1 MKYAFL
7 VWRNLLRRKTRTIFT
22 VGAILVTFILYG
34 VLAIIRTSFSMGVDV
49 AGADRLMMVHKVSFI
64 QPLPISYEN
73 RIAQTEGVEAVTHQT
88 WFGGVYQD
96 PKNFF
101 AQMAVVPDKFIDIY
115 PEYTVPPDQMKA
127 WMSNR
132 QGVIIGPGLVTR
144 FGWKIGDR
152 VPLLGTIWRPKNGNT
167 WEFIVDGIYESKE
180 GIDPSQMFLRYDYLD
195 ESRGGDGPAAGIVGW
210 YIIRVNDPA
219 SSPAVASTLDEMF
232 ANSSFETKT
241 SSEKAF
247 IQGFANQIGNIGA
260 IMTAVTA
267 ATLFILLLVVAN
279 TMAQSIRERTNE
291 LAVLKTLGFPDGLVL
306 GLVLAES
313 LVLAV
318 IGGSIGL
325 LLAWLF
331 AKGGD
336 PTYMLP
342 AFSLPVRDI
351 FIGIGLIA
359 LLGILAGLL
368 PALQAR
374 RLRIVD
380 ALRKN

>member
-1 MKYAFL
+1 MKYAHL
-7 VWRNLLRRKTRTIFT
+7 VWRNLFRRKTRTIFT

-34 VLAIIRTSFSMGVDV
+34 VLAIIRMSFSMGVDV

-88 WFGGVYQD
+88 WFGGIYQD

-101 AQMAVVPDKFIDIY
+101 AQMAVVPEKFIDIY
-115 PEYTVPPDQMKA
+115 PEYTVPEDQMAA
-127 WMSNR
+127 WMANR
-132 QGVIIGPGLVTR
+132 QGVIIGPGLVER

-152 VPLLGTIWRPKNGNT
+152 IPIQGTIWRPRDGNT
-167 WEFIVDGIYESKE
+167 WEFIVAGIYERVE

-195 ESRGGDGPAAGIVGW
+195 EARGDGPAAGIVGW
-210 YIIRVNDPA
+210 YVIRVDNPDNSA
-219 SSPAVASTLDEMF
+219 AIAARLDEMF

-260 IMTAVTA
+260 IMTAVSA

-291 LAVLKTLGFPDGLVL
+291 LAVLKTLGFSDGLVL

-313 LVLAV
+313 LVLALV
-318 IGGSIGL
+318 GGSIGL
-325 LLAWLF
+325 FLAWLV
-331 AKGGD
+331 AQGGD

-342 AFSLPVRDI
+342 AFFLPARDI
-351 FIGIGLIA
+351 VIGIALIV

>member
-1 MKYAFL
+1 MKYAYL

-64 QPLPISYEN
+64 QPLPVSYEN

-115 PEYTVPPDQMKA
+115 PEYTVPEDQMKA
-127 WMSNR
+127 WMANR

-152 VPLLGTIWRPKNGNT
+152 IPLQGTIWRPSNGNT
-167 WEFIVDGIYESKE
+167 WEFVVEGIYSQVE

-195 ESRGGDGPAAGIVGW
+195 EARGDGPEAGIVGW
-210 YIIRVNDPA
+210 YVIRVNDPA
-219 SSPAVASTLDEMF
+219 NSAAVAATLDTMF

-313 LVLAV
+313 LVLAL

-342 AFSLPVRDI
+342 AFFLPARDI
-351 FIGIGLIA
+351 VIGVMLIIM
-359 LLGILAGLL
+359 LGVLAGLL

>member
-1 MKYAFL
+1 VKFAYL
-7 VWRNLLRRKTRTIFT
+7 VWRNLFRRKTRTVFT
-22 VGAILVTFILYG
+22 VGAILVSFVLYG
-34 VLAIIRTSFSMGVDV
+34 VLAIIRTSFAMGVDV

-64 QPLPISYEN
+64 QPLPVSYGN
-73 RIAQTEGVEAVTHQT
+73 RIAQVEGVDAVTHQS
-88 WFGGVYQD
+88 WFGGIYQD

-101 AQMAVVPDKFIDIY
+101 AQMAVVPEEHLDLY
-115 PEYTVPPDQMKA
+115 PEYKLPEDQLKNWLA
-127 WMSNR
+127 NR
-132 QGVIIGPGLVTR
+132 QGVIVGPALVTR

-152 VPLLGTIWRPKNGNT
+152 IPIQGTIWRPRDGST
-167 WEFIVDGIYESKE
+167 WEFIIEGIYDAPE
-180 GIDPSQMFLRYDYLD
+180 GIDPAQMFLRYDYLE
-195 ESRGGDGPAAGIVGW
+195 ESRPEEMSGIVGW
-210 YIIRVNDPA
+210 YVIRVDDPSRSA
-219 SSPAVASTLDEMF
+219 EIAARLDDMF

-260 IMTAVTA
+260 IVTAVTA
-267 ATLFILLLVVAN
+267 ATLFVLLLVVGN

-313 LVLAV
+313 LALAFV
-318 IGGSIGL
+318 GGSIGL

-331 AKGGD
+331 AQGGD

-342 AFSLPVRDI
+342 AFFLPTRDI
-351 FIGIGLIA
+351 FIGIGLIV
-359 LLGILAGLL
+359 LLGVVAGLL

>member
-1 MKYAFL
+1 MRFAHL
-7 VWRNLLRRKTRTIFT
+7 VWRNLFRRKTRTVFT
-22 VGAILVTFILYG
+22 VGAILVSFVLYG

-64 QPLPISYEN
+64 QPLPVSYRD
-73 RIAQTEGVEAVTHQT
+73 RIAQVEGVEAVTHQS

-101 AQMAVVPDKFIDIY
+101 AQIAVEPEAHLDLY
-115 PEYTVPPDQMKA
+115 PEYVIPPDQLKNWLA
-127 WMSNR
+127 NR
-132 QGVIIGPGLVTR
+132 QGVIIGPALVTR

-152 VPLLGTIWRPKNGNT
+152 IPIQGTIWRPRDGST
-167 WEFIVDGIYESKE
+167 WEFIVEGIYDAPE
-180 GIDPSQMFLRYDYLD
+180 GIDPAQMFLRYDYLE
-195 ESRGGDGPAAGIVGW
+195 ESRPEEMSGIVGW
-210 YIIRVNDPA
+210 YVIRVDDPA
-219 SSPAVASTLDEMF
+219 RSAEVGAQLDEMF
-232 ANSSFETKT
+232 ANSAFETKT

-247 IQGFANQIGNIGA
+247 IQSFANQIGNIGA
-260 IMTAVTA
+260 IVTAVTA
-267 ATLFILLLVVAN
+267 ATLFILLMVVGN

-291 LAVLKTLGFPDGLVL
+291 LAVLKTLGFSDGLVL

-313 LVLAV
+313 LVLAAV
-318 IGGSIGL
+318 GGSIGL
-325 LLAWLF
+325 LLAWMF
-331 AKGGD
+331 AQGGD

-342 AFSLPVRDI
+342 AFFLPARDVV
-351 FIGIGLIA
+351 IGVGLIV
-359 LLGILAGLL
+359 LLGVAAGLL

>member
-1 MKYAFL
+1 MRFAYL

-34 VLAIIRTSFSMGVDV
+34 VLAIIRTSFAMGVDV

-64 QPLPISYEN
+64 QPLPISYES

-101 AQMAVVPDKFIDIY
+101 AQMAVVPDKFIDVY
-115 PEYTVPPDQMKA
+115 PEYTVPEDQMKA
-127 WMSNR
+127 WMANR
-132 QGVIIGPGLVTR
+132 QGVIIGPGLATR

-152 VPLLGTIWRPKNGNT
+152 IPLQGTIWRQRDGST
-167 WEFIVDGIYESKE
+167 WEFIVEGIYTQVE

-195 ESRGGDGPAAGIVGW
+195 EARERGAGIVGW
-210 YIIRVNDPA
+210 YIIRVTDPA
-219 SSPAVASTLDEMF
+219 NSAPVAAKLDEMF

-260 IMTAVTA
+260 IMTAVSA

-313 LVLAV
+313 LVLAL

-325 LLAWLF
+325 LLAWMF

-342 AFSLPVRDI
+342 AFFLPARDLV
-351 FIGIGLIA
+351 IGVGLII
-359 LLGILAGLL
+359 LLGVLAGLL

>member
-1 MKYAFL
+1 MKYAHL
-7 VWRNLLRRKTRTIFT
+7 VWRNLFRRKTRTIFT

-73 RIAQTEGVEAVTHQT
+73 RIAQTQGVEAVTHQT
-88 WFGGVYQD
+88 WFGGIYQD

-101 AQMAVVPDKFIDIY
+101 AQMAVVPDKFVDIY
-115 PEYTVPPDQMKA
+115 PEYTVPEDQMKA
-127 WMSNR
+127 WMANR

-152 VPLLGTIWRPKNGNT
+152 IPIQGTIWRPRDGNT
-167 WEFIVDGIYESKE
+167 WEFIVEGVYTQKE

-195 ESRGGDGPAAGIVGW
+195 EARQQGQGAGIVGW
-210 YIIRVNDPA
+210 YVIRVDNPDNSA
-219 SSPAVASTLDEMF
+219 AIAARLDEMF

-260 IMTAVTA
+260 IMTAVSA

-306 GLVLAES
+306 TLVLAES
-313 LVLAV
+313 LALAAV
-318 IGGSIGL
+318 GGSIGL

-331 AKGGD
+331 AQGGD

-342 AFSLPVRDI
+342 AFFLPLRDVI
-351 FIGIGLIA
+351 VGAVLIVM
-359 LLGILAGLL
+359 LGVLAGLL

>member
-1 MKYAFL
+1 MKFAYL

-64 QPLPISYEN
+64 QPLPVSYEN
-73 RIAQTEGVEAVTHQT
+73 RIAETEGVEAVTHQT

-115 PEYTVPPDQMKA
+115 PEFTVPPDQMKA

-152 VPLLGTIWRPKNGNT
+152 IPLQGTIWRPRDGNT
-167 WEFIVDGIYESKE
+167 WEFIVDGIYTQKD

-195 ESRGGDGPAAGIVGW
+195 ESRGDGPAAGIVGW
-210 YIIRVNDPA
+210 YIIRVDDPA
-219 SSPAVASTLDEMF
+219 NSAAVAGKLDEMF

-260 IMTAVTA
+260 IMTAVSA

-313 LVLAV
+313 VVLAL

-331 AKGGD
+331 ARGGD

-342 AFSLPVRDI
+342 AFFLPARDI
-351 FIGIGLIA
+351 VIGIGLIV
-359 LLGILAGLL
+359 LLGVLAGLL

>member
-1 MKYAFL
+1 MKFAYL
-7 VWRNLLRRKTRTIFT
+7 VWRNLFRRKTRTVFT
-22 VGAILVTFILYG
+22 VGAILVSFVLYG
-34 VLAIIRTSFSMGVDV
+34 VLAIIRTSFAMGVDV

-64 QPLPISYEN
+64 QPLPVSYGN
-73 RIAQTEGVEAVTHQT
+73 RIAQVEGVDAVTHQS
-88 WFGGVYQD
+88 WFGGIYQD

-101 AQMAVVPDKFIDIY
+101 AQMAVVPEEHLDLY
-115 PEYTVPPDQMKA
+115 PEYKLPEDQLKNWLA
-127 WMSNR
+127 NR
-132 QGVIIGPGLVTR
+132 QGVIVGPALVTR

-152 VPLLGTIWRPKNGNT
+152 IPIQGTIWRPRDGST
-167 WEFIVDGIYESKE
+167 WEFIIEGIYDAPE
-180 GIDPSQMFLRYDYLD
+180 GIDPAQMFLRYDYLE
-195 ESRGGDGPAAGIVGW
+195 ESRPEEMSGIVGW
-210 YIIRVNDPA
+210 YVIRVDDPSRSA
-219 SSPAVASTLDEMF
+219 EIAARLDDMF

-260 IMTAVTA
+260 IVTAVTA
-267 ATLFILLLVVAN
+267 ATLFVLLLVVGN

-313 LVLAV
+313 LALAFV
-318 IGGSIGL
+318 GGSIGL

-331 AKGGD
+331 AQGGD

-342 AFSLPVRDI
+342 AFFLPTRDI
-351 FIGIGLIA
+351 FIGIGLIV
-359 LLGILAGLL
+359 LLGVVAGLL

>member
-1 MKYAFL
+1 MKFAYL

-64 QPLPISYEN
+64 QPLPVSYEN

-115 PEYTVPPDQMKA
+115 PEYTVPEDQMKA
-127 WMSNR
+127 WMANR

-152 VPLLGTIWRPKNGNT
+152 IPLQGTIWRPRDGNT
-167 WEFIVDGIYESKE
+167 WEFVVEGIYSQVE

-195 ESRGGDGPAAGIVGW
+195 EARQQGQGAGIVGW
-210 YIIRVNDPA
+210 YVIRVNEPA
-219 SSPAVASTLDEMF
+219 NSAAVAATLDTMF

-313 LVLAV
+313 LVLSL

-325 LLAWLF
+325 LLAWMF

-342 AFSLPVRDI
+342 AFFLPARDI
-351 FIGIGLIA
+351 VIGVGLIVM
-359 LLGILAGLL
+359 LGVLAGLL

>member
-1 MKYAFL
+1 MKFAYL

-64 QPLPISYEN
+64 QPLPVSYEN

-115 PEYTVPPDQMKA
+115 PEYTVPEDQMKA
-127 WMSNR
+127 WMANR

-152 VPLLGTIWRPKNGNT
+152 IPLQGTIWRPRDGNT
-167 WEFIVDGIYESKE
+167 WEFVVEGIYSQVE

-195 ESRGGDGPAAGIVGW
+195 EARQQGQGAGIVGW
-210 YIIRVNDPA
+210 YVIRVNDPA
-219 SSPAVASTLDEMF
+219 NSAAVAATLDTMF

-313 LVLAV
+313 LVLSL

-325 LLAWLF
+325 LLAWMF

-342 AFSLPVRDI
+342 AFFLPARDI
-351 FIGIGLIA
+351 VIGVGLIVM
-359 LLGILAGLL
+359 LGVLAGLL

>member
-1 MKYAFL
+1 MKFAYL

-64 QPLPISYEN
+64 QPLPISYES

-127 WMSNR
+127 WMANR
-132 QGVIIGPGLVTR
+132 QGVIIGPALVTR

-152 VPLLGTIWRPKNGNT
+152 IPLQATIWRPRSGNT
-167 WEFIVDGIYESKE
+167 WEFVVEGIYAEKE
-180 GIDPSQMFLRYDYLD
+180 GIDPGQMFLRYDYLD
-195 ESRGGDGPAAGIVGW
+195 ESRQGTPRSGIVGW
-210 YIIRVNDPA
+210 YVIRIADPDQA
-219 SSPAVASTLDEMF
+219 SAIAAKLDDMF

-241 SSEKAF
+241 AGEKAF

-260 IMTAVTA
+260 IMTAVSA
-267 ATLFILLLVVAN
+267 ATLFVLLLVVAN

-313 LVLAV
+313 LVLAF

-325 LLAWLF
+325 LLAWMF
-331 AKGGD
+331 AQGGD

-342 AFSLPVRDI
+342 AFFLPARDI
-351 FIGIGLIA
+351 AIGLVLIA